1 MFNIRYRIP
10 LEVIDELKILTA
22 TEFDK
27 DYTEIY
33 GQIKIFFSD
42 KYYGFYNEE
51 YDSSDD
57 ALMWWF
63 SLLNNVVKALENSNY
78 VAMRIPETY
87 DSYFV
92 FRKHKNTLLV
102 SFEKA
107 TDTLNKCL
115 VIQKPL
121 YNVYKCIWNGVE
133 IQHMDFKNSVYDAIK
148 SFVNSVNSINK
159 EILKS
164 TIFKSF
170 MLEIDYR

>member
-121 YNVYKCIWNGVE
+121 GKVYQHIWAVE
-133 IQHMDFKNSVYDAIK
+133 IKYDEFKNSVYNAIK
-148 SFVNSVNSINK
+148 SFINSVDSINN
-159 EILKS
+159 EILES
-164 TIFKSF
+164 VIFKSF
-170 MLEIDYR
+170 MSEINYK